1 MEVSEALV
9 YGGGAGAR
17 PPRISCYGRKRD
29 KGIVDS
35 FLPPTFS
42 VRPQGPRPWPAPG
55 DEDGVSQCPSS
66 SRSSDLRSWG
76 WKLYFGGWKSHT
88 HTHTHIHTDTH
99 SHTHTFTHTLTH
111 THVRFFFKVFL
122 TWTIFKVFIGFVTV
136 LLLLF
141 ILWFF
146 GLKACGIPV
155 PRTCTPCIGRRSLN
169 HWTIREVP
177 GNHIS
182 NNNSKPT
189 VLSLPQALA
198 DRRAL
203 RVSTISSS
211 PSPEHEKG
219 DHQLCLQFT
228 GKEIENSP
236 SKKVT

>member
-1 MEVSEALV
+1 METV
-9 YGGGAGAR
+9 
-17 PPRISCYGRKRD
+17 
-29 KGIVDS
+29 
-35 FLPPTFS
+35 F
-42 VRPQGPRPWPAPG
+42 
-55 DEDGVSQCPSS
+55 
-66 SRSSDLRSWG
+66 WG
-76 WKLYFGGWKSHT
+76 MEITHT
-88 HTHTHIHTDTH
+88 HTHTH
-99 SHTHTFTHTLTH
+99 SHRHTFTHTLTH

-236 SKKVT
+236 SKKVTHHKEAEWCRSGAGGDEAGGS

>member
-1 MEVSEALV
+1 MFW
-9 YGGGAGAR
+9 
-17 PPRISCYGRKRD
+17 C
-29 KGIVDS
+29 
-35 FLPPTFS
+35 
-42 VRPQGPRPWPAPG
+42 
-55 DEDGVSQCPSS
+55 
-66 SRSSDLRSWG
+66 
-76 WKLYFGGWKSHT
+76 FGQDAH
-88 HTHTHIHTDTH
+88 
-99 SHTHTFTHTLTH
+99 
-111 THVRFFFKVFL
+111 
-122 TWTIFKVFIGFVTV
+122 
-136 LLLLF
+136 
-141 ILWFF
+141 
-146 GLKACGIPV
+146 
-155 PRTCTPCIGRRSLN
+155 RTCTPCIGRRSLN

-236 SKKVT
+236 SKKVTHHKEAEWCRSGAGGDEAGGS